1 MLHVERSQHPDP
13 ASLVVLIEPHSGNVL
28 EGPRVVLCLRNQKHR
43 LGKMWGVDVAHGAIA
58 HVGMYLICSVGI

>member
-1 MLHVERSQHPDP
+1 
-13 ASLVVLIEPHSGNVL
+13 VL